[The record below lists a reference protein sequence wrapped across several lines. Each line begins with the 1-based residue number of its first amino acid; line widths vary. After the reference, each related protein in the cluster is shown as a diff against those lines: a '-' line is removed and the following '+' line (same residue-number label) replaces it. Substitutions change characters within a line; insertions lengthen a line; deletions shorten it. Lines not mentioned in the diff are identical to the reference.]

1 MEVDEILEGRK
12 VLEIESEAIRG
23 LIERLDEGFAQ
34 AVSLLWDCP
43 GKIVVTGLGKSGLVA
58 RKVAATLAGTG
69 TPAIFLHPAEA
80 VHGDIGMI
88 TPEDVVIAISKSG
101 ETQEVLDLLPM
112 FKRLGLKIISI
123 TGAPNSTLARAGDV
137 FLNSAVKEEACP
149 LGLAPTASS
158 TASLALGDALAITVF
173 KKRGLTEEDFKFLHP
188 GGSIGRKLLRVQ
200 DLMHKGDEIPLVE
213 SDAPVEKVLLE
224 MSAKRLGHTGVLDGN
239 GKLIGVV
246 TDGDLRRALER
257 YGTLAGRKASELMSP
272 NPKIIPAQALA
283 ARALKM
289 MESHSITAI
298 FVMEPEGPLEGII
311 HLHDVLKARVA

>member
-1 MEVDEILEGRK
+1 MELDEILEGRK

-23 LIERLDEGFAQ
+23 LIERLDEGFVQ
-34 AVSLLWDCP
+34 AVNLLWECS
-43 GKIVVTGLGKSGLVA
+43 GKVVVTGLGKSGLVA

-123 TGAPNSTLARAGDV
+123 TGAPDSTLAHAADV
-137 FLNSAVKEEACP
+137 FLNAAVKEEACP

-158 TASLALGDALAITVF
+158 TASLALGDALAITIF
-173 KKRGLTEEDFKFLHP
+173 KKRGLTEEDFAFLHP

-200 DLMHKGDEIPLVE
+200 DLMHKGADIPLVDSE
-213 SDAPVEKVLLE
+213 APIEKVLLE
-224 MSAKRLGHTGVLDGN
+224 MSAKRLGHTGVLDGG

-257 YGTLAGRKASELMSP
+257 YGTLAGRKAAELMSP
-272 NPKIIPAQALA
+272 NPKIVPAQALA

-289 MESHSITAI
+289 MESYSITAI
-298 FVMEPEGPLEGII
+298 FVKEPEGPLEGII